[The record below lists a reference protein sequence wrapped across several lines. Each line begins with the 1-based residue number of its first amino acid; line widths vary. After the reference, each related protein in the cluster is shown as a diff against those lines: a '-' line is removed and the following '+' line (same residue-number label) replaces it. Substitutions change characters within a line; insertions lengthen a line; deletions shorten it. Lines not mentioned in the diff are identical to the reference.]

1 MSDPL
6 PPAYYLRDFETVL
19 QDVRARYG
27 DLLHGDEHGRV
38 EAFLAL
44 PESARR
50 LYVRMLT
57 RKGPWFREDG
67 LDYAEIGPP
76 REPLR
81 HLCERGLCAQGG
93 EAEELLALLV
103 RSELAGCLK
112 AFGIPIATA
121 DRRDALALALREGA
135 GPEALREWL
144 HARLRPVRPLHGE
157 LWSLLFFL
165 FFGNGEQD
173 LSSFVLADTGRIVH
187 EAYTIDPE
195 HRLFE
200 SRADVDF
207 LLSTATLREAFE
219 QAAAMNDL
227 PAMQALTAQVL
238 AMDPHPGVRQQ
249 RRYHR
254 LLNGLGQAW
263 ERRGDTERA
272 LACFVP
278 SGLPPARER
287 VARLTAKAGDLEA
300 ACSLAVGIAE
310 APLDPG
316 EERFARIFL
325 KRHARS
331 VPAAARWRERHPEA
345 QRVPE
350 RVLTLAFQ
358 GPVEQAALAF
368 ARTEGW
374 EGFFAENVLWN
385 ALFGLAFWDVL
396 FAPVPGAFQ
405 HRFQAAPLDVGQ
417 PEFYE
422 RREAL
427 FEGRLAELRQGTAL
441 ADRVLDTA
449 KRKWGVANAFL
460 AWRHLSPEM
469 LQAAVIRLPPPLVAA
484 ILGTMARNPRAFGSG
499 FPDLF
504 LFKPGGP
511 EWALWEV
518 KGPGDSLRPEQ
529 ERWLRR
535 FRQLGGEAWVAWVK
549 VPGHSEPRDTSR

>member
-19 QDVRARYG
+19 QDARARYG
-27 DLLHGDEHGRV
+27 DLLHGEEHARV

-50 LYVRMLT
+50 LYVRLLT

-67 LDYAEIGPP
+67 LHYAEIGPP
-76 REPLR
+76 QESLR
-81 HLCERGLCAQGG
+81 ILCEGGFCADHA
-93 EAEELLALLV
+93 EAEELLPLVV
-103 RSELAGCLK
+103 RSELADCLK
-112 AFGIPIATA
+112 ELGIPFGKA
-121 DRRDALALALREGA
+121 DRRDALARALLAEADPEELRER
-135 GPEALREWL
+135 LR
-144 HARLRPVRPLHGE
+144 ARLRPVRPLHTE

-187 EAYTIDPE
+187 EAYVLDTE
-195 HRLFE
+195 HRLFQ
-200 SRADVDF
+200 SRTDVDF
-207 LLSTATLREAFE
+207 LLSAAVLREAFE
-219 QAAAMNDL
+219 LAAATEDRS
-227 PAMQALTAQVL
+227 AMQVLTERVL
-238 AMDPHPGVRQQ
+238 AMEPHPGMRQQ

-254 LLNGLGQAW
+254 LLNVLGQAW
-263 ERRGDTERA
+263 ERREDTERA
-272 LACFVP
+272 LDCFRR
-278 SGLPPARER
+278 SELPPARER
-287 VARLTAKAGDLEA
+287 VVRLTAKVGHGEEA
-300 ACSLAVGIAE
+300 CRLAEGIAD

-325 KRHARS
+325 RRHARH
-331 VPAAARWRERHPEA
+331 VPAAARWLERHP
-345 QRVPE
+345 QPGPVPE
-350 RVLTLAFQ
+350 RHLVLDFQ
-358 GPVEQAALAF
+358 GPVELAVLEA

-427 FEGRLAELRQGTAL
+427 FEARLAELREGRAF
-441 ADRVLDTA
+441 AERILDTA
-449 KRKWGVANAFL
+449 RRKWGIANAFL

-469 LQAAVIRLPPPLVAA
+469 LQAAATRLPPPLAAA

-504 LFKPGGP
+504 LFRPEGP

-535 FRQLGGEAWVAWVK
+535 FRQLGAEAWVVWVER
-549 VPGHSEPRDTSR
+549 PPA